1 MLLKHMPEWV
11 IEIKIRSII
20 KLIIRSLDSYKDVA
34 ILMLH
39 SPESK

>member
-20 KLIIRSLDSYKDVA
+20 KTDNTQFGFIQRRGNTDVTFT
-34 ILMLH
+34 
-39 SPESK
+39 